1 MALKI
6 DSDSCIGCG
15 VCASMLEDVFEMNDD
30 EGVAAVKNA
39 GAGSEDEIQEAI
51 DACPVGAISL

>member
-1 MALKI
+1 MSLKV

-15 VCASMLEDVFEMNDD
+15 VCASMLDDVFEMNDD
-30 EGVAAVKNA
+30 EGVAVIKSAS
-39 GAGSEDEIQEAI
+39 AGSEDEIQEAV